1 MKKYT
6 LLAALMIGC
15 FFSGQLIAQNGTLSP
30 EERQTMH
37 QNAQT
42 TQKNAAVNTEM
53 ERMIFRFESAYEE
66 KDVESTKILQ
76 ETIANLM
83 QKAMD
88 YQATKGAKV
97 DNKTSKSVADFTAYK
112 FDFTQVES
120 KQDIE
125 MKSYPST
132 FMKSLNGAQ

>member
-15 FFSGQLIAQNGTLSP
+15 FFSGQLSAQNSSLSP

-37 QNAQT
+37 KEAQS
-42 TQKNAAVNTEM
+42 TQQNAAVNAEM

-76 ETIANLM
+76 NTLAELM
-83 QKAMD
+83 ENAMD
-88 YQATKGAKV
+88 YQVKNGQKV
-97 DNKTSKSVADFTAYK
+97 DSKTDKTVANFADYT
-112 FDFTQVES
+112 FDFSRVEL
-120 KQDIE
+120 KQDME
-125 MKSYPST
+125 MKGVPSM
-132 FMKSLNGAQ
+132 FMKMMK